1 MRKITSGIRADI
13 RWVILTGMQ
22 FFFSKLKRFI
32 RWLIVGAI
40 LFFLIGVLREH
51 WQQVAAI
58 RIDKTGW
65 LFLTISLMVTMLAQ
79 TWAGWVWSWM
89 LQDFK
94 QPRNSLW
101 IINVYLKTNIAKYLP
116 GNVWHYYGRV
126 KKLRDSGVPTST
138 ATLSVLIEPILQAA
152 AAVLMIIVGRQ
163 ISGSILDQTS
173 IWSWQF
179 LGAIAVLMLLHPWV
193 LNPILQMLGKFEKQ
207 PKGAENFDPLSWKID
222 NYPVKPLVGSL
233 GFLSLRGIG
242 FCLILLAFT
251 NYNLSQLPMLLSAFS
266 IAWVTSLIVPGAPGG
281 IGVFEATAIALLA
294 QPFSTAVVFS
304 TAALYR
310 LISIVAETLAVG
322 MVWLEEKREKYKKAN
337 T

>member
-1 MRKITSGIRADI
+1 MRKITSGIRPDI
-13 RWVILTGMQ
+13 RWVILTGIQ
-22 FFFSKLKRFI
+22 FFFSKIKRYI
-32 RWLIVGAI
+32 RWIIFGAM
-40 LFFLIGVLREH
+40 LFFLIGVLRQN

-58 RIDKTGW
+58 RIDKSGW
-65 LFLTISLMVTMLAQ
+65 LFLTSSLVVTLLAQ

-89 LQDFK
+89 LRDFK

-101 IINVYLKTNIAKYLP
+101 MINVYLKTNIAKYLP

-152 AAVLMIIVGRQ
+152 AAVLMIMIGRQ
-163 ISGSILDQTS
+163 ISGSILQETS
-173 IWSWQF
+173 IWSWQIF
-179 LGAIAVLMLLHPWV
+179 GAIAVLTILHPWV
-193 LNPILQMLGKFEKQ
+193 LNPILQILGKFEKQ
-207 PKGAENFDPLSWKID
+207 PKDSENLDSLSWKID
-222 NYPVKPLVGSL
+222 NYPIKPLVGSL

-251 NYNLSQLPMLLSAFS
+251 NYNFSQLPMLLSAFS
-266 IAWVTSLIVPGAPGG
+266 IAWVTALVVPGAPGG

-294 QPFSTAVVFS
+294 QPFSTAVIFS
-304 TAALYR
+304 AAALYR
-310 LISIVAETLAVG
+310 LISIIAETLAVG
-322 MVWLEEKREKYKKAN
+322 IICLDEKRIKSKRTN

>member
-1 MRKITSGIRADI
+1 MRKITSGIRSDI
-13 RWVILTGMQ
+13 RWVILTGIQ
-22 FFFSKLKRFI
+22 FFFSKVKRFI
-32 RWLIVGAI
+32 RWLIFGAI
-40 LFFLIGVLREH
+40 LFFLIGVLRQN

-65 LFLTISLMVTMLAQ
+65 LFLTSSLVVTILAQ

-89 LQDFK
+89 LREFK

-101 IINVYLKTNIAKYLP
+101 MINVYLKTNIAKYLP

-152 AAVLMIIVGRQ
+152 AAVLMIIIGRQ
-163 ISGSILDQTS
+163 ISGSILDKTS
-173 IWSWQF
+173 ICSWQV

-193 LNPILQMLGKFEKQ
+193 LNPILQMLGKFEKP
-207 PKGAENFDPLSWKID
+207 PKGSENFDVLSWKID
-222 NYPVKPLVGSL
+222 SYPVKPLVGSL
-233 GFLSLRGIG
+233 GFLSLRGLG

-251 NYNLSQLPMLLSAFS
+251 NYNLNQLPMLLSAFS
-266 IAWVTSLIVPGAPGG
+266 IAWVTSLVVPGAPGG

-304 TAALYR
+304 AAALYR
-310 LISIVAETLAVG
+310 LISIIAETLAVA
-322 MVWLEEKREKYKKAN
+322 MVWLDEKRGKYKKAN
-337 T
+337 I

>member
-1 MRKITSGIRADI
+1 MRKVTSGISADI
-13 RWVILTGMQ
+13 RWVIITGIQ
-22 FFFSKLKRFI
+22 FFFSKVKRFI
-32 RWLIVGAI
+32 RWLIVGAM
-40 LFFLIGVLREH
+40 LFFLIGVLRTN

-58 RIDKTGW
+58 RIDKLGW
-65 LFLTISLMVTMLAQ
+65 LFLTSSLVVTILAQ

-89 LQDFK
+89 LREFK

-101 IINVYLKTNIAKYLP
+101 MINVYLKTNIAKYLP

-152 AAVLMIIVGRQ
+152 AAVLMIIIGRQ
-163 ISGSILDQTS
+163 ISGSILDKTS
-173 IWSWQF
+173 ILSWQV

-193 LNPILQMLGKFEKQ
+193 LNPILQILGKFENQ
-207 PKGAENFDPLSWKID
+207 PKGSENFDPLSWKID

-242 FCLILLAFT
+242 FCLILSAFT
-251 NYNLSQLPMLLSAFS
+251 TYDLNQLPMLLSAFS
-266 IAWVTSLIVPGAPGG
+266 IAWVTALVVPGAPGG

-294 QPFSTAVVFS
+294 EPFSTAVIFS
-304 TAALYR
+304 AAALYR
-310 LISIVAETLAVG
+310 LISIIAETLAVG
-322 MVWLEEKREKYKKAN
+322 MVWLDEKRVKYKKAN

>member
-1 MRKITSGIRADI
+1 
-13 RWVILTGMQ
+13 MQ
-22 FFFSKLKRFI
+22 FFFSKIKRYI
-32 RWLIVGAI
+32 RWIIFGAM
-40 LFFLIGVLREH
+40 LFFLIGVLRQN

-58 RIDKTGW
+58 RIDKSGW
-65 LFLTISLMVTMLAQ
+65 LFLTSSLVVTLLAQ

-89 LQDFK
+89 LRDFK

-101 IINVYLKTNIAKYLP
+101 MINVYLKTNIAKYLP

-152 AAVLMIIVGRQ
+152 AAVLMIMIGRQ
-163 ISGSILDQTS
+163 ISGSILQETS
-173 IWSWQF
+173 IWSWQIF
-179 LGAIAVLMLLHPWV
+179 GAIAVLTILHPWV
-193 LNPILQMLGKFEKQ
+193 LNPILQILGKFEKQ
-207 PKGAENFDPLSWKID
+207 PKDSENLDSLSWKID
-222 NYPVKPLVGSL
+222 NYPIKPLVGSL

-251 NYNLSQLPMLLSAFS
+251 NYNFSQLPMLLSAFS
-266 IAWVTSLIVPGAPGG
+266 IAWVTALVVPGAPGG

-294 QPFSTAVVFS
+294 QPFSTAVIFS
-304 TAALYR
+304 AAALYR
-310 LISIVAETLAVG
+310 LISIIAETLAVG
-322 MVWLEEKREKYKKAN
+322 IICLDEKRIKSKRTN

>member
-13 RWVILTGMQ
+13 RWVILTGIQ
-22 FFFSKLKRFI
+22 FLFSKVKRFI
-32 RWLIVGAI
+32 RWLIFGAM
-40 LFFLIGVLREH
+40 LFFLIGVLRNN

-65 LFLTISLMVTMLAQ
+65 LFLISSLIVTILAQ

-89 LQDFK
+89 LREFK

-101 IINVYLKTNIAKYLP
+101 MINVYLKTNIAKYLP

-152 AAVLMIIVGRQ
+152 AAVLMIIIGRQ
-163 ISGSILDQTS
+163 ISGSILDKTS
-173 IWSWQF
+173 IWSWQVF
-179 LGAIAVLMLLHPWV
+179 GAIAVLMLLHPWV
-193 LNPILQMLGKFEKQ
+193 LNPILQFLGKFEKP
-207 PKGAENFDPLSWKID
+207 PKGVNNFAPLSWKID

-233 GFLSLRGIG
+233 LFLSLRGLG
-242 FCLILLAFT
+242 FCLILSAFT
-251 NYNLSQLPMLLSAFS
+251 TYNLNQLPMLLSAFS
-266 IAWVTSLIVPGAPGG
+266 IAWVTALVVPGAPGG

-294 QPFSTAVVFS
+294 QPFSTAVVLS
-304 TAALYR
+304 AAALYR
-310 LISIVAETLAVG
+310 LISIIAETLAVG
-322 MVWLEEKREKYKKAN
+322 IIWLDEKRGKYKKAN

>member
-1 MRKITSGIRADI
+1 MRKITSGISPDI
-13 RWVILTGMQ
+13 RWVILTGVQ
-22 FFFSKLKRFI
+22 FFFSKVKRYI
-32 RWLIVGAI
+32 RWLIFGAI
-40 LFFLIGVLREH
+40 LFFLIGVLRQN

-58 RIDKTGW
+58 RLDKSGW
-65 LFLTISLMVTMLAQ
+65 LFLICSLIVTLLAQ

-89 LQDFK
+89 LRDFK

-101 IINVYLKTNIAKYLP
+101 MINVYLKTNIAKYLP

-152 AAVLMIIVGRQ
+152 AAVLMIMIGRQ
-163 ISGSILDQTS
+163 ISGSMLEQAS
-173 IWSWQF
+173 IWNWQLF
-179 LGAIAVLMLLHPWV
+179 GAIAVLMILHPWV
-193 LNPILQMLGKFEKQ
+193 LNPILQILGKFEKQ
-207 PKGAENFDPLSWKID
+207 PKDSENLDALSWKID
-222 NYPVKPLVGSL
+222 NYPIKPLVGSL

-251 NYNLSQLPMLLSAFS
+251 NYNFSQLPMLLSSFS
-266 IAWVTSLIVPGAPGG
+266 IAWVTALVVPGAPGG

-294 QPFSTAVVFS
+294 QPFSTAVIFS
-304 TAALYR
+304 AAALYR
-310 LISIVAETLAVG
+310 LISLIAETLAVG
-322 MVWLEEKREKYKKAN
+322 IVCLDEKRIKWKKTN

>member
-1 MRKITSGIRADI
+1 MRKFTSGIRADI
-13 RWVILTGMQ
+13 YWVILTGIQ
-22 FFFSKLKRFI
+22 FLFAKIKRFI
-32 RWLIVGAI
+32 RWIIFGAI
-40 LFFLIGVLREH
+40 LFFLIAVLRH
-51 WQQVAAI
+51 NWQQVAAI

-65 LFLTISLMVTMLAQ
+65 LFLASSLVVTMLAH

-89 LQDFK
+89 LREFK

-101 IINVYLKTNIAKYLP
+101 MINVYLKTNIAKYLP

-152 AAVLMIIVGRQ
+152 AAILMIIIGRQ
-163 ISGSILDQTS
+163 ISGTILDETS
-173 IWSWQF
+173 VLSWQV

-193 LNPILQMLGKFEKQ
+193 LNPILQLLGKFEKQ
-207 PKGAENFDPLSWKID
+207 PKGSDGFDPLSWKID
-222 NYPVKPLVGSL
+222 NYPVKPLIGSL
-233 GFLSLRGIG
+233 GFLSLRGLG
-242 FCLILLAFT
+242 FCLILSAFT
-251 NYNLSQLPMLLSAFS
+251 TYNLNQLPMLLSSFS
-266 IAWVTSLIVPGAPGG
+266 IAWVTALVVPGAPGG

-294 QPFSTAVVFS
+294 QPFSTAVILS

-322 MVWLEEKREKYKKAN
+322 MVWLDEKREKYKLEN
-337 T
+337 R